1 MFDIKN
7 LRTLNCNEVFAL
19 FLVYVFRFVSES
31 FFKDLVFFVV
41 CFRIM
46 MNERGW
52 DICKKFNDGHDFN
65 SS

>member
-7 LRTLNCNEVFAL
+7 LKKLNCNEVFAL
-19 FLVYVFRFVSES
+19 FLVYVFRFVSEN
-31 FFKDLVFFVV
+31 FFKDLVFFIV

-52 DICKKFNDGHDFN
+52 
-65 SS
+65 